1 MTKREIKKTELKNFF
16 KEREEFLNSLRDK
29 KLYNTYSCPKHNVFV
44 RVGIDCPLCLLEKNK
59 KAVEVSSEN
68 EEKEKEEKRKK
79 DRERKRK
86 EMLDPEKRA
95 KHYEAIKRYREKE
108 RKRKAEHSTAYRPI
122 KKDEQNDELSSSS

>member
-1 MTKREIKKTELKNFF
+1 MKKSLSLKAKRKQQEIK
-16 KEREEFLNSLRDK
+16 ER
-29 KLYNTYSCPKHNVFV
+29 
-44 RVGIDCPLCLLEKNK
+44 
-59 KAVEVSSEN
+59 
-68 EEKEKEEKRKK
+68 